1 MVISVTEEQKT
12 VIESK
17 GYMVVEFK
25 LWCLKSGKMILEY
38 AAKAI
43 DTWRTIT
50 LFLQECVIKA
60 FTRIKD
66 FIQQIS
72 NDLASY
78 MKQLE
83 YADREKE
90 KYLFIR
96 SICRTYRANVSR
108 KVAYH
113 RCRDRC

>member
-1 MVISVTEEQKT
+1 MALNVSEEQKKF
-12 VIESK
+12 IESQ

-25 LWCLKSGKMILEY
+25 LWCRKLGKMLLEY
-38 AAKAI
+38 AEIVI
-43 DTWRTIT
+43 DTWRAII
-50 LFLQECVIKA
+50 LFLQESAIKV
-60 FTRIKD
+60 FKHIKD

-72 NDLASY
+72 NDLAPY

-90 KYLFIR
+90 KYPFVR
-96 SICRTYRANVSR
+96 SIGRTYGANVSR
-108 KVAYH
+108 KVVYH